1 MTEFDIKRG
10 CYSHV
15 EGDGLRSVMEEVFGS
30 ARVEGDLVVSSYGAM
45 ARIEAKVIS
54 KTVLGVSTENV
65 ADVSKLSDD
74 DIIDSKRRL
83 NDFLFKCTGFTA
95 KDRQKRAKDKAKKG
109 LL

>member
-1 MTEFDIKRG
+1 MQ
-10 CYSHV
+10 
-15 EGDGLRSVMEEVFGS
+15 EVFGS
-30 ARVEGDLVVSSYGAM
+30 AAVEGDLVVSSYGAM

-65 ADVSKLSDD
+65 ADASKLSDD
-74 DIIDSKRRL
+74 EIIDSKRKL